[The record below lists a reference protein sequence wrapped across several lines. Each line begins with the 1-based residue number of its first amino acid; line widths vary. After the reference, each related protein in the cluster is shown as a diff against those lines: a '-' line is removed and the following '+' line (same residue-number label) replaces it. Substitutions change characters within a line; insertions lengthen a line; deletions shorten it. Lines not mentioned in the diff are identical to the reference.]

1 MFLAQI
7 SLNLPRR
14 KQPRNE
20 IGLLVDNLEENHI
33 SMFIILDEYTP
44 LLGVEMLVCW
54 ENVGAC
60 TGSKPPDQF
69 YQRVHDVRPMQ

>member
-44 LLGVEMLVCW
+44 LLGVEFVGMLGKCGGMHWV
-54 ENVGAC
+54 E
-60 TGSKPPDQF
+60 TT
-69 YQRVHDVRPMQ
+69 RPILSNSV